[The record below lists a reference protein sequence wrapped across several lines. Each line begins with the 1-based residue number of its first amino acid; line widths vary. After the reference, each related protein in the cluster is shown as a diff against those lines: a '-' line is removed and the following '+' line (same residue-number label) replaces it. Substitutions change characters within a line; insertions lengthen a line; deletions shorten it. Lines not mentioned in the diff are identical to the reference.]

1 MHTRGWWINKFILY
15 ICMIP
20 FSSYPSMTAAAAQ
33 KRKIRL
39 YQIAS
44 WLWHHFIWTDDDVQT
59 FPYEWDSLLYSII
72 TAGVL
77 EMLSWERDLYAKDI
91 SLHIFR
97 RIFWEKNLRFR
108 SWRGIG
114 NGEMLQMD
122 VYGVLIYR
130 YIDPR
135 KTRLRIRNEFV

>member
-1 MHTRGWWINKFILY
+1 
-15 ICMIP
+15 MIP
-20 FSSYPSMTAAAAQ
+20 FSSYPSMTAAAQ

-39 YQIAS
+39 YIK
-44 WLWHHFIWTDDDVQT
+44 WHRDFDTISFELMMTT
-59 FPYEWDSLLYSII
+59 FKPFLLNGIVYYSTI

-77 EMLSWERDLYAKDI
+77 EMLSWEIDLYAKDF
-91 SLHIFR
+91 SLHIFIR

-135 KTRLRIRNEFV
+135 KLG

>member
-1 MHTRGWWINKFILY
+1 
-15 ICMIP
+15 
-20 FSSYPSMTAAAAQ
+20 
-33 KRKIRL
+33 
-39 YQIAS
+39 
-44 WLWHHFIWTDDDVQT
+44 
-59 FPYEWDSLLYSII
+59 
-72 TAGVL
+72 
-77 EMLSWERDLYAKDI
+77 MLSWERDLYAKDI